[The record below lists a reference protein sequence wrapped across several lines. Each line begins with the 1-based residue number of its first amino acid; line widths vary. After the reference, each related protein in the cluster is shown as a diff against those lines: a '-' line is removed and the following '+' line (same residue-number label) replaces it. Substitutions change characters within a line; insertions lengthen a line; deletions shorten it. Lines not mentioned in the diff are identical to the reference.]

1 MRLGN
6 PSWREAAAVDQSL
19 PSLPLH
25 QARGEGVARG
35 WQEQS
40 WRRDLWIYRV
50 KLDAPEVPS
59 GGERGSSKA
68 FESRVWRV
76 SQEGLKAQDGC

>member
-1 MRLGN
+1 MEGGSGCRSKPALSASTSSLAVGRGRGRLG
-6 PSWREAAAVDQSL
+6 V
-19 PSLPLH
+19 
-25 QARGEGVARG
+25 RG

-68 FESRVWRV
+68 FESWVWRV